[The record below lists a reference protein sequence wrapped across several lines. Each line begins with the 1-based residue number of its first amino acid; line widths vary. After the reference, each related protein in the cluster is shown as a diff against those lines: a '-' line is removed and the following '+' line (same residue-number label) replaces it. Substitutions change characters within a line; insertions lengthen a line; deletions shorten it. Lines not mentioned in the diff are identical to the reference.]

1 MAPYEALYGRKCR
14 SPLCWTEVGERS
26 ILGPD
31 VIQETSEQVKKIREN
46 MQRAQARQKNY
57 YDKRHKPLS
66 FEVGDHVF
74 LRTTPTSGLGR
85 RMRVKKLSLRFL
97 GPYLILDW
105 IGESAYRLA
114 LPPNLSGIHDVFHVL
129 QLRRYL
135 SDPSHV
141 LQPEEIELRENLT
154 YQVQPFQILERSV
167 KQLRSKEIP
176 LVKVLWIKKSAAEA
190 TWERED
196 DIRECYPELFN

>member
-1 MAPYEALYGRKCR
+1 MG
-14 SPLCWTEVGERS
+14 
-26 ILGPD
+26 
-31 VIQETSEQVKKIREN
+31 
-46 MQRAQARQKNY
+46 
-57 YDKRHKPLS
+57 
-66 FEVGDHVF
+66 
-74 LRTTPTSGLGR
+74 
-85 RMRVKKLSLRFL
+85 VKKLSPRYL
-97 GPYLILDW
+97 GPYLILDR

-114 LPPNLSGIHDVFHVL
+114 LPPNLSGIHDVFHVS

-141 LQPEEIELRENLT
+141 LQLEEVELRENLT

-176 LVKVLWIKKSAAEA
+176 LVKVLWNNKSAAEA

-196 DIRECYPELFN
+196 EIRKRYPELFN

>member
-31 VIQETSEQVKKIREN
+31 VIQETYEQVKKIREN

-74 LRTTPTSGLGR
+74 LRITPTSGLGR
-85 RMRVKKLSLRFL
+85 RMRVKKLSPRYL
-97 GPYLILDW
+97 GPYLILDR

-114 LPPNLSGIHDVFHVL
+114 LPPNLSGIHD
-129 QLRRYL
+129 
-135 SDPSHV
+135 
-141 LQPEEIELRENLT
+141 IM
-154 YQVQPFQILERSV
+154 ERSV
-167 KQLRSKEIP
+167 KQLRSKEVP
-176 LVKVLWIKKSAAEA
+176 LVKVLWNNKSAAEA

-196 DIRECYPELFN
+196 EIRKRYPELFNE